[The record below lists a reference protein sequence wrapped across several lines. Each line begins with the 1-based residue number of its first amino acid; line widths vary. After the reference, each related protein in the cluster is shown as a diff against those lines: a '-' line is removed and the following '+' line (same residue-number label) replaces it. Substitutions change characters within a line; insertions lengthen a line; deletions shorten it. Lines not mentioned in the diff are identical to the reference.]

1 MTLKELAAA
10 AGVSRPAISKNKKLN
25 RTVNEDG
32 TIFFDP
38 ADKTVQAFL
47 NHHTKKKPRP
57 PKPKPERVTAPR
69 PSASTA
75 SAPTA
80 PSAPDDS
87 VEHLPPPPPNL
98 VTPTRGPRSLATH
111 PEMFDE
117 LDLDDALKQE
127 KILTSQQNRAIKSR
141 ELVLRED
148 VRSVFMRFYTVH
160 TSILQALPQTLGTTI
175 ANELGRTDAPAT
187 TRVAE
192 ILDVAIYDALEEMKS
207 VMTRQLKNLE
217 AER

>member
-1 MTLKELAAA
+1 M
-10 AGVSRPAISKNKKLN
+10 ISKLTKAGKLPHTRN
-25 RTVNEDG
+25 PNG
-32 TIFFDP
+32 SIFYDP
-38 ADKTVQAFL
+38 ADLKIQARI
-47 NHHTKKKPRP
+47 NKASKRKPRP
-57 PKPKPERVTAPR
+57 PKPKPERVTAAK

-80 PSAPDDS
+80 PDDS
-87 VEHLPPPPPNL
+87 VEHLPPVSPNPITSFAPKPDTGGYPP
-98 VTPTRGPRSLATH
+98 
-111 PEMFDE
+111 
-117 LDLDDALKQE
+117 DLDDLLKQE

-141 ELVLRED
+141 ELVPRED

>member
-1 MTLKELAAA
+1 MRIYSLAMERAMDD
-10 AGVSRPAISKNKKLN
+10 AGADVDIEEIMS
-25 RTVNEDG
+25 
-32 TIFFDP
+32 TIRSG
-38 ADKTVQAFL
+38 AK
-47 NHHTKKKPRP
+47 
-57 PKPKPERVTAPR
+57 RVTAAKPG
-69 PSASTA
+69 ASIA

-87 VEHLPPPPPNL
+87 VEHLPPVSPNPITSFAPKPDTGGYPP
-98 VTPTRGPRSLATH
+98 
-111 PEMFDE
+111 
-117 LDLDDALKQE
+117 DLDDLLKQE

-141 ELVLRED
+141 ELVPRED
-148 VRSVFMRFYTVH
+148 VRNVFMRFYTVH